1 MIGAKLLTKKG
12 KAVPE
17 WTISAKEM
25 KEILPTAL
33 KGKTPQKLK
42 RIASKIKTS
51 QLRAFPEAITAATL
65 VRPEL
70 IFCKFYCP
78 PLLRVRKNQKNLTP
92 VEWARFIH
100 AIEALASAGMP
111 SPTYGEFVNIH
122 NQAMTTAVGMSWGAH
137 GGLKFLTWHRE
148 YLAKLEARL
157 MMINPLVTIPYWNW
171 VEDRAIPPQI
181 SNPADLAI
189 WGVTRGGSFNGA
201 LLATAAQTA
210 GLMASGSFSSF
221 STTLEASPFHNRVH
235 GLVGGTFGTGMSP
248 ADPLFWL
255 HHGFIDKLWNDWEQ
269 THPGA
274 AFNPPSMTDTLQ
286 PPPIMTRT
294 VAQVVSISALG
305 YAYA

>member
-1 MIGAKLLTKKG
+1 MPGPKLLIKKG

-33 KGKTPQKLK
+33 KTKTPQKLK
-42 RIASKIKTS
+42 LVASNIPTS
-51 QLRAFPEAITAATL
+51 KLRVLPEAISISTL
-65 VRPEL
+65 LRPE
-70 IFCKFYCP
+70 IFWCKIYCP
-78 PLLRVRKNQKNLTP
+78 PRLRVRKNQKNLTP

-100 AIEALASAGMP
+100 AIEALATAGMP
-111 SPTYGEFVNIH
+111 SPTYAEFVDIH
-122 NQAMTTAVGMSWGAH
+122 NQAMTTPTGMSWGAH
-137 GGLKFLTWHRE
+137 MGLKFLPWHRE

-157 MMINPLVTIPYWNW
+157 IMINPLVTIPYWNW

-201 LLATAAQTA
+201 LLATAAQAA
-210 GLMASGSFSSF
+210 GLMASGSFATF
-221 STTLEASPFHNRVH
+221 STTLEQSPFHNRVH

-255 HHGFIDKLWNDWEQ
+255 HHGFIDKLWNDWQQ

-274 AFNPPSMTDTLQ
+274 AFNPPNMTDTLQ

-294 VAQVVSISALG
+294 VAQVVSISSLG

>member
-1 MIGAKLLTKKG
+1 MPRPKLVTKKG
-12 KAVPE
+12 KAVSE

-33 KGKTPQKLK
+33 KTKTPQKMK
-42 RIASKIKTS
+42 RVASDIPVSKLRILPDDIKFANLMQPEIFWCKI
-51 QLRAFPEAITAATL
+51 
-65 VRPEL
+65 
-70 IFCKFYCP
+70 YCP
-78 PLLRVRKNQKNLTP
+78 PRLRVRKNQKNLTP

-111 SPTYGEFVNIH
+111 SPTYAEFVDIH
-122 NQAMTTAVGMSWGAH
+122 NQAMTTPTGMSWGAH

-157 MMINPLVTIPYWNW
+157 IMINPLVTIPYWNW

-181 SNPADLAI
+181 SNPADLTA
-189 WGVTRGGSFNGA
+189 WGVTRGATFNGT
-201 LLATAAQTA
+201 LLATAAQA
-210 GLMASGSFSSF
+210 SGLMASGSFATF
-221 STTLEASPFHNRVH
+221 STTLESSPFHNRVH

-255 HHGFIDKLWNDWEQ
+255 HHGFIDKLWADWQQ

-294 VAQVVSISALG
+294 VGQVVSISALG